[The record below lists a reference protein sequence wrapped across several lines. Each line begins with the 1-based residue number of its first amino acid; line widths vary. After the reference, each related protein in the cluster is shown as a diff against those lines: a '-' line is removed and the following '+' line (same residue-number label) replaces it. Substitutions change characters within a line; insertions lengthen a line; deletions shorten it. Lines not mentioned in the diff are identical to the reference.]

1 MIQAL
6 FLLRWVLGIYF
17 ELSFRFSS
25 ATQSCLTLCDPM
37 DCSKPGFPVHHQLPE
52 LAQTQVYDDGD
63 GCNCDGGSDNE
74 DGSDGVDGDGGDGG
88 GGDGEGDGGGD
99 GDGGDGGDGDGG
111 GGGDGGGDGEGDDIG
126 RAHV

>member
-74 DGSDGVDGDGGDGG
+74 DGSDGVDGSDGSGDGKG
-88 GGDGEGDGGGD
+88 V
-99 GDGGDGGDGDGG
+99 DGGDGDGD
-111 GGGDGGGDGEGDDIG
+111 DGSDYGNDFTHTTCSFFPYEEMCLLI
-126 RAHV
+126 